1 MKDFHD
7 LWMIAQTFAFEGD
20 NLADAIRRTFERRRT
35 PLPEQVP
42 VGLSDSFALEKE
54 ARWRAFLARDRL
66 AIASASLVQ
75 VNNDLRTFPQ
85 PVLARTE
92 VASWPPGGPWTE
104 VEYRGSASSSVTR
117 RFRLPLAMRTWRT
130 NL

>member
-1 MKDFHD
+1 MKDFYD

-54 ARWRAFLARDRL
+54 AQWRTFLARDRL

-75 VNNDLRTFPQ
+75 VNNDLRTFLQ

-104 VEYRGSASSSVTR
+104 VECR
-117 RFRLPLAMRTWRT
+117 
-130 NL
+130 